1 MTTYS
6 SVNAANFVA
15 QNLGVNVQLGDLYLN
30 TPYGNLGAVQT
41 AMNYIGFQNIRD
53 DIANGE
59 LSRMQTL
66 AGYGFHF
73 NIGRDPLWISDADF
87 QSRIDQLQSAHPGAI
102 TSVEGM
108 NEVNGW
114 TVNYAGLT
122 GIPAAIAEQTWMH
135 NALRADPLFAK
146 VPIYN
151 FSLSSFNLS
160 DYQALGNLSSIADV
174 MPLHY
179 YYGAGAPAGA
189 WPTELGFAQAVTPNA
204 APHVFT
210 EIGSSTAT
218 TDSWGTDETVQAKH
232 TLDVAMDAASTNSR
246 VFFYELADETHNNT
260 YLENNYGLFHGDW
273 TPKPAATA
281 LHNLTT
287 ILTAGADPNA
297 APDTFDY
304 SVSGVQFQTWGIGY
318 TMVFEKTANVHDIAV
333 WAEPSLW
340 NSSTHTEVAN
350 APQPVT
356 ISLGATYAAVDVY
369 DPLIGA
375 SAIQHLTSVNSV
387 TVSLVDHPLIIE
399 VSNAATSTTTTNGT
413 ADRCQLIT
421 GVFRR
426 AGHARG
432 LIRASRGRGRMG
444 PLDLSSDRSGRSEKH
459 PANGRA
465 GMRRA
470 AVTSSTTSTQEPGAE
485 RAL

>member
-1 MTTYS
+1 MTAVNAAKLAAGLLIFVPLSADTPTIAHELTSRS
-6 SVNAANFVA
+6 SVNAASFVA
-15 QNLGVNVQLGDLYLN
+15 RDLGVNTHLGDLYV
-30 TPYGNLGAVQT
+30 TTAYGNLGAVQT
-41 AMNYIGFQNIRD
+41 AMNYLGFSNIRD
-53 DIANGE
+53 DVANGE

-114 TVNYAGLT
+114 TINYAGLT

-135 NALRADPLFAK
+135 NALRADPLFAN

-151 FSLSSFNLS
+151 FSLNSFNLS
-160 DYQALGNLSSIADV
+160 DYQALGNLSSIADE

-179 YYGAGAPAGA
+179 YYGGGTPAGA

-204 APHVFT
+204 AGHVFT
-210 EIGSSTAT
+210 EIGSSTAP
-218 TDSWGTDETVQAKH
+218 TDSWGVDETVQAKQ
-232 TLDVAMDAASTNSR
+232 TLDAAMDAARTNSR

-273 TPKPAATA
+273 SPKPAATA
-281 LHNLTT
+281 LHNLTQ
-287 ILTAGADPNA
+287 ILTTGADPNA
-297 APDTFDY
+297 APDTFSY

-318 TMVFEKTANVHDIAV
+318 TAVFEKTANVHDIAV

-340 NSSTHTEVAN
+340 NGSTHAEVSNTA
-350 APQPVT
+350 QPVT

-369 DPLIGA
+369 DPLVGA
-375 SAIQHLTSVNSV
+375 AALQHLTSVSSV
-387 TVSLVDHPLIIE
+387 TLNLVDHPLIIE
-399 VSNAATSTTTTNGT
+399 VSNAASSKLATPS
-413 ADRCQLIT
+413 
-421 GVFRR
+421 
-426 AGHARG
+426 ARVQPVAA
-432 LIRASRGRGRMG
+432 RTR
-444 PLDLSSDRSGRSEKH
+444 PH
-459 PANGRA
+459 
-465 GMRRA
+465 RA
-470 AVTSSTTSTQEPGAE
+470 ASQ
-485 RAL
+485 